1 MALILAC
8 VGLAGLGIWHSSAL
22 QRTKHPIQ
30 KPSQNEMKAAARARL
45 QRGVGSQVKLA
56 AAGDSAELVRA
67 SVDSVA
73 QFIFE
78 RSNLNMSVETKMRLA
93 QAEEQALNGNGSRL
107 NVDKLAE
114 SLTASVTTRLAAL
127 SDKEIERA
135 ANAFHENAEGRITM
149 RASGKLGTLTRADF
163 IRQAKAGREWGRR
176 GDAAIKTALG
186 SMIRQEVADRFD
198 NLAAS
203 LPEQFGRVSQEGAT
217 PVQALLIAYSVA
229 TDDPL
234 EGSQSDLRNQL
245 VEQRMFERK
254 SPPAQAEQRAW
265 DKAFGVNGF
274 IYSTPVDLFFDKTTL
289 TQLLAEGGSK

>member
-1 MALILAC
+1 
-8 VGLAGLGIWHSSAL
+8 
-22 QRTKHPIQ
+22 
-30 KPSQNEMKAAARARL
+30 MKAALRTRL
-45 QRGVGSQVKLA
+45 QRGVGNQVKLA

-67 SVDSVA
+67 SVDSAA

-78 RSNLNMSVETKMRLA
+78 RSNLNMSAETRMRLA
-93 QAEEQALNGNGSRL
+93 QAEQQALNGDGYRL
-107 NVDKLAE
+107 NVDKLTEA
-114 SLTASVTTRLAAL
+114 LTTSVTNRLASL
-127 SDKEIERA
+127 NDKEIERA
-135 ANAFHENAEGRITM
+135 ANAFREDSEGRITM

-176 GDAAIKTALG
+176 GDVAIKTALG

-198 NLAAS
+198 NLAAA

-217 PVQALLIAYSVA
+217 PVQAILIAYSVA

-274 IYSTPVDLFFDKTTL
+274 IYATPVDMFFDKTTL